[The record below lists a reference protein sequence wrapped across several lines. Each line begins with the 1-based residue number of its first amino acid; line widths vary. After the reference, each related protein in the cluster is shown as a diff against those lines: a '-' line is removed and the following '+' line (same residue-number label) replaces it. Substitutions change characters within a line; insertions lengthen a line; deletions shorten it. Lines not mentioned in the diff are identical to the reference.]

1 MKKIFSLLLCIICV
15 FAGVVAL
22 SVIKNYIDD
31 PAADPVALLRETEP
45 PQELTEVGSPDKFY
59 YNQLSDIEKHAYN
72 AILSEIYYM
81 PESIEIPRIDAQQLD
96 AVFAALL
103 YDNPDLFFVGRR
115 CTLLTEVFKSSCSI
129 EYIIE
134 KEEYEKYKAKLEKAC
149 NNVILSLSNPDDEWQ
164 TELEIHDYIVENCE
178 YRLDED
184 DLLCSSAYG
193 ALVNGTAA
201 CEGYSKAAKLL
212 FDMAGIESAVLSG
225 VSKSHDGADGA
236 HMWNVVKI
244 NGDYYYLDCTW
255 DDPVSDDGSSMKIYS
270 YFNLNNE
277 MISET
282 HSDFSYDFG
291 CEATADNYYIKTGK
305 YFESYDRSDEKA
317 LAQLIARELEAG
329 GEVVEI
335 RFGSE
340 SVYNNAVED
349 LIDGGRIYD
358 VLTLAESQTSVDISL
373 NSLNYYKDSGLL
385 TLTLI
390 PKRN

>member
-149 NNVILSLSNPDDEWQ
+149 NNVISSLSNPDDEW
-164 TELEIHDYIVENCE
+164 
-178 YRLDED
+178 
-184 DLLCSSAYG
+184 
-193 ALVNGTAA
+193 
-201 CEGYSKAAKLL
+201 
-212 FDMAGIESAVLSG
+212 
-225 VSKSHDGADGA
+225 
-236 HMWNVVKI
+236 
-244 NGDYYYLDCTW
+244 
-255 DDPVSDDGSSMKIYS
+255 
-270 YFNLNNE
+270 
-277 MISET
+277 
-282 HSDFSYDFG
+282 
-291 CEATADNYYIKTGK
+291 
-305 YFESYDRSDEKA
+305 
-317 LAQLIARELEAG
+317 
-329 GEVVEI
+329 
-335 RFGSE
+335 
-340 SVYNNAVED
+340 
-349 LIDGGRIYD
+349 
-358 VLTLAESQTSVDISL
+358 
-373 NSLNYYKDSGLL
+373 
-385 TLTLI
+385 
-390 PKRN
+390 